1 MPDPTDLTL
10 AQAAAAIR
18 SRQLSPLEL
27 TEAYLARI
35 ERLEPRLNAYI
46 TVTAERARD
55 DARRAETE
63 VAGGEYR
70 GPLHGIPFGLKDLF
84 ETAGIRTTAGSK
96 ILADHVPAAD
106 GTVVRRLRE
115 AGAVLLGKQNLH
127 EFAYG
132 ATSENQHYGPVH
144 NPWALAHIPG
154 GSSGGSAAAIVART
168 ALATLGT
175 DTAGSIRIPAA
186 LSGCVGLKPTRGRV
200 SKQGV
205 IPLSWTLDHAGPITR
220 TVEDAAIVLE
230 AVAGYDPA
238 DSSAVRT
245 PVPAYRDGIDGG
257 VKGLRVGVPRA
268 FFFDPLHDEV
278 RAAVEAAI
286 EVFRGLGADVRDVE
300 GLDFE
305 PFVEARVLVQRAEA
319 QHYHERW
326 FRERPGDYG
335 ASVAERLAA
344 PTPATL
350 ELVASQRA
358 LAAYTEAVRAALED
372 VDLLLTPTMAGPAP
386 KIGTGVLDCG
396 RESIPVGVGL
406 VRLTQPFN
414 ATGSP
419 ALSLPCGFTRDG
431 LPIGLQLAGRDFD
444 EATVL
449 RAGHAYEQATEWHRR
464 RPPAL
469 EFR

>member
-1 MPDPTDLTL
+1 MSDPTELTL
-10 AQAAAAIR
+10 AAAADAIR
-18 SRQLSPLEL
+18 SRRLSPVEL

-46 TVTAERARD
+46 TVTAGRGRE
-55 DARRAETE
+55 DARRAEAE
-63 VAGGEYR
+63 VAAGEYR

-96 ILADHVPAAD
+96 ILGDHVPAAD
-106 GTVVRRLRE
+106 GTVAARLRA

-132 ATSENQHYGPVH
+132 ATSENPHYGPVH
-144 NPWALAHIPG
+144 NPWALDHIPG

-168 ALATLGT
+168 ALATMGT

-200 SKQGV
+200 SKRGV

-230 AVAGYDPA
+230 AVSGYDPG
-238 DSSAVRT
+238 DSSSVRI
-245 PVPAYRDGIDGG
+245 PVPSYRDGIGG
-257 VKGLRVGVPRA
+257 GGKGLRIGVPRA
-268 FFFDPLHDEV
+268 FYFDPLHDEV

-286 EVFRGLGADVRDVE
+286 QVFRDLGGTVRDVD

-344 PTPATL
+344 RTPGGL
-350 ELVASQRA
+350 ELVAAHRA
-358 LAAYTEAVRAALED
+358 LAAYTESVRSVLEE

-386 KIGTGVLDCG
+386 KIGAGALDCG
-396 RESIPVGVGL
+396 RESMPVGVGL

-414 ATGSP
+414 ATGLP
-419 ALSLPCGFTRDG
+419 ALSVPCGFTRDG

-449 RAGHAYEQATEWHRR
+449 RAGHAYEQATEWHLR
-464 RPPAL
+464 RPVL
-469 EFR
+469 